1 MQSSRA
7 SEQAPRPDSPESDD
21 AQPGAQ
27 DGELSPEELRARLDE
42 ARAQAATAEDRY
54 LRTRADLENYRRRTE
69 RELATRVTAR
79 GDDLLRAWLDVVDSV
94 ERAIALES
102 EHPEAARGLRA
113 VLEQMDAILS
123 RYGVTRTGAE
133 GDRFD
138 PELHE
143 AIAAVPAGGR
153 PAGTI
158 ANVARS
164 GYSVDD
170 RVLRPAQVAVTRAD

>member
-7 SEQAPRPDSPESDD
+7 SEQTPSPDAPGSDAKPD
-21 AQPGAQ
+21 GR
-27 DGELSPEELRARLDE
+27 DGELSPDELRARLDE
-42 ARAQAATAEDRY
+42 ARAQVAAAEDRY
-54 LRTRADLENYRRRTE
+54 LRSRADLENYRRRTE
-69 RELATRVTAR
+69 RELATQVMAR
-79 GDDLLRAWLDVVDSV
+79 RDDLLRAWLDVVDSV
-94 ERAIALES
+94 ERAIALEG

-113 VLEQMDAILS
+113 VLEQIDAILS

-133 GDRFD
+133 GERFD

-143 AIAAVPAGGR
+143 AIAAVPADGR

-158 ANVARS
+158 AEVART

-170 RVLRPAQVAVTRAD
+170 RVLRPAQVAVAMAD

>member
-7 SEQAPRPDSPESDD
+7 SEQTPRPDSTGSDE

-27 DGELSPEELRARLDE
+27 DGELSPDELRARLDE

-54 LRTRADLENYRRRTE
+54 LRARADLENYRRRTE
-69 RELATRVTAR
+69 RDLATRVMER
-79 GDDLLRAWLDVVDSV
+79 RDDLLRAWLDVVDSV
-94 ERAIALES
+94 ERAIALED
-102 EHPEAARGLRA
+102 EHSEAARGLRA
-113 VLEQMDAILS
+113 VLAQMEAILS

-133 GDRFD
+133 GERFD

-143 AIAAVPAGGR
+143 AIAAVPADGR

-158 ANVARS
+158 TDVART

-170 RVLRPAQVAVTRAD
+170 RVLRPAQVAVARAD